1 YREGVLSYLRSR
13 DELLSFYGR
22 TSATYLI
29 PNLRGGGDAPYS
41 ANHFRELKEEVKEIS
56 GVDFKLKDLRP
67 TFATLSVE
75 KDPNLLVD
83 VSAQLGHSNLM
94 TTQRYYA
101 QISAES
107 AGARLEKAWAI
118 GKVPEAK
125 GKGATA
131 DAVTLLLKALGID
144 SVEELQERLSTQV
157 KKAENARIEYQNQ
170 LTGYN

>member
-1 YREGVLSYLRSR
+1 
-13 DELLSFYGR
+13 
-22 TSATYLI
+22 
-29 PNLRGGGDAPYS
+29 
-41 ANHFRELKEEVKEIS
+41 
-56 GVDFKLKDLRP
+56 LKDLRQ

-107 AGARLEKAWAI
+107 AGARLERAWATD
-118 GKVPEAK
+118 KMPETESK
-125 GKGATA
+125 DTATN
-131 DAVTLLLKALGID
+131 AVALLLKALGVGN
-144 SVEELQERLSTQV
+144 SEELREALLVQV
-157 KKAENARIEYQNQ
+157 KKAENARIEYSDR